1 MLEAVLGDISST
13 MPPVKGCIQATMVL
27 RDAMFESMR
36 HSQWVKATAPK
47 ISGTWNLHQ
56 LLPSGLDFFIMIS
69 SISSVM
75 GNRGQANYAAANS
88 FMDSLA
94 HYRTARGERGTS
106 LNMGV
111 FLSAGAVAESSS
123 LREDFA
129 SKLPFVPVT
138 ESELH
143 ALLSIYC
150 DPSTGRPVK
159 GDCQVILGLTTCQE
173 MYKRNPDAAYWL
185 QKPAFRQILAT
196 DHTGQGSDQS
206 QHGSSGVG
214 GSLSSADSVEATGV
228 VVMDL
233 LSTKLSSALGI
244 KKDDISGKQPMHS
257 YGIDSL
263 VAVELRNWFS
273 KELNVDIAV
282 FDMLGGATIAAV
294 VDLAAGRI
302 FAKRTG

>member
-1 MLEAVLGDISST
+1 M
-13 MPPVKGCIQATMVL
+13 K
-27 RDAMFESMR
+27 
-36 HSQWVKATAPK
+36 HSQWVEATAPK

-75 GNRGQANYAAANS
+75 GNRGQANYAAANG

-94 HYRTARGERGTS
+94 HYRVARGERATS
-106 LNMGV
+106 LNMGF

-123 LREDFA
+123 LREHFA
-129 SKLPFVPVT
+129 AKLPFVPVT
-138 ESELH
+138 EQELH

-150 DPSTGRPVK
+150 DAAAVQPIQ
-159 GDCQVILGLTTCQE
+159 GDCQVILGLTTSQE
-173 MYKRNPDAAYWL
+173 TYSRNSDAAYWL
-185 QKPAFRQILAT
+185 QKPVFRQILAT
-196 DHTGQGSDQS
+196 DHTGQKARGHSQSDL
-206 QHGSSGVG
+206 SGAR
-214 GSLSSADSVEATGV
+214 GSLSSADSVEAIGK

-233 LSTKLSSALGI
+233 LSIKLSSALGI
-244 KKDDISGKQPMHS
+244 NKDEVSIKQPMHS

-273 KELNVDIAV
+273 KELNVEIAV

-294 VDLAAGRI
+294 VDLAAGQI
-302 FAKRTG
+302 FAKRTA